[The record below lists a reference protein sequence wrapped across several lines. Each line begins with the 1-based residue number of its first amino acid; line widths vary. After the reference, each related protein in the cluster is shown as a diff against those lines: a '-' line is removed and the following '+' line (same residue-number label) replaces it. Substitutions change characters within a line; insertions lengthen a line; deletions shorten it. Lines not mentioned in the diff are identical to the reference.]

1 MKKLS
6 LQKVLKQSSFIA
18 NKYILDNFN
27 DENNDIRLCGSNSG
41 GVLLEESLETLLAE
55 SGIDLMDGNR
65 DISILKQ
72 GDCFY
77 KIKNLYN
84 NEGSDGNEQ
93 HLDFSGLQLIGQ
105 QKPRKVYIET
115 LDGVT
120 YDCEPTVD
128 DVVQAI
134 IEEHE
139 RHDVII
145 GENLESLKIH
155 GLTIPE
161 VVKVYAILYSKFE
174 EDRVI
179 RIAEGEEIDL
189 RYY

>member
-1 MKKLS
+1 MNKINLEELLKVTYLS
-6 LQKVLKQSSFIA
+6 RNETILKM
-18 NKYILDNFN
+18 YR
-27 DENNDIRLCGSNSG
+27 DEKDEIRLCTDGHYI
-41 GVLLEESLETLLAE
+41 VIEEDLETALKC
-55 SGIDLMDGNR
+55 SDIDLLIGNEELY
-65 DISILKQ
+65 ILTQYNK
-72 GDCFY
+72 FY
-77 KIKNLYN
+77 KVKGHIDYS
-84 NEGSDGNEQ
+84 GSQNI
-93 HLDFSGLQLIGQ
+93 QLIDFNTLEPITYS
-105 QKPRKVYIET
+105 KPNVYLET

-120 YDCEPTVD
+120 FDCKPTVD
-128 DVVQAI
+128 DVVEAI

-161 VVKVYAILYSKFE
+161 VVRVYAILYGKFE

-189 RYY
+189 RY